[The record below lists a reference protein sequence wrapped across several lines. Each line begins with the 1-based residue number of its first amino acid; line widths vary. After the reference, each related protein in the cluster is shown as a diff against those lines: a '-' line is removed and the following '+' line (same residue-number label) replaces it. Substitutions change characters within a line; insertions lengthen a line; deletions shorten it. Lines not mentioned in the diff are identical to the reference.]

1 MFEADEN
8 VYGDGEDVLV
18 HTGNLPTAAA
28 TAASVTT
35 TTTLTTTPT
44 TTPTPT
50 PTIRRCRFRRISSR

>member
-44 TTPTPT
+44 PT